1 MRALFS
7 SKSATTRPSETQQLS
22 APLLAIGERKADARQ
37 HVEART
43 EKGDLGRKDRELSF
57 GLVLG
62 VRATRVSHDADD
74 ITTTEVLVLLL
85 ERDAILLG
93 QLRLAYHLELG
104 ANAHGISRSADIC
117 CGCSV

>member
-37 HVEART
+37 HVEAGA
-43 EKGDLGRKDRELSF
+43 EQGDLGRKDRELSF

-62 VRATRVSHDADD
+62 ICTTRVSHDADD
-74 ITTTEVLVLLL
+74 ITTAEVLVLLL
-85 ERDAILLG
+85 KRDPILLG

-104 ANAHGISRSADIC
+104 ANAHGIGRSADIC